1 MQALVIGGTGPTGP
15 FVVNGLRERGYAVTI
30 LHTGKHEV
38 PEIPQDVE
46 HIHVDPWNPQ
56 ALDEALGAC
65 TFELCM
71 AAYGRLR
78 SIAEL
83 TAGRGIR
90 LISLGGGPS
99 YLGYMN
105 PAVLEPPGMRVPV
118 PEDAGRVT
126 RAEED
131 AKGLR
136 IALTEDAVFRHHP
149 EATHFRY
156 PIVYGP
162 RQPLPRDWSI
172 VRRILDGRRQII
184 LPDAGLSL
192 CHCGYAENLAHAVL
206 LAVDQP
212 GASAGRIYNCGDEQ
226 VLSLAQVVSVI
237 AEALNHRLEIVSMP
251 YEFAKPARPLL
262 MQPASTHRVY
272 DLTRLRA
279 ELGYRDVVPA
289 EEALTR
295 TARWLADHPPAPGG
309 SEEIVLQDPFDYP
322 AEDRLMARWREAL
335 DRMPEVEF
343 EREPGYTLAYSGPG
357 GRAPS
362 SADFE

>member
-1 MQALVIGGTGPTGP
+1 
-15 FVVNGLRERGYAVTI
+15 
-30 LHTGKHEV
+30 
-38 PEIPQDVE
+38 
-46 HIHVDPWNPQ
+46 
-56 ALDEALGAC
+56 
-65 TFELCM
+65 
-71 AAYGRLR
+71 
-78 SIAEL
+78 
-83 TAGRGIR
+83 
-90 LISLGGGPS
+90 
-99 YLGYMN
+99 
-105 PAVLEPPGMRVPV
+105 MRVPV
-118 PEDAGRVT
+118 PEDARRVT

-172 VRRILDGRRQII
+172 VRRVLDGRRQII

-212 GASAGRIYNCGDEQ
+212 EASAGRIYNCGDEQ

-237 AEALNHRLEIVSMP
+237 SEALNHRLEIVSIP

-295 TARWLADHPPAPGG
+295 TARWLVAHPPAPGG
-309 SEEIVLQDPFDYP
+309 SEEIVLQDPFDI
-322 AEDRLMARWREAL
+322 RRKI
-335 DRMPEVEF
+335 V
-343 EREPGYTLAYSGPG
+343 
-357 GRAPS
+357 
-362 SADFE
+362 